1 VTIFILQEM
10 VNIKEGFLMYRK
22 FATLAGVLI
31 LVLLLPSLAL
41 AADTGKIMGT
51 VTDARTGDPLPGA
64 NVILTGTT
72 MGAATDR
79 GGMYIILNVP
89 PRSYNME
96 VSVVGYKVARV
107 ENVIVHMDLTVT
119 MDVQLEETVLEGE
132 MIVVTAA
139 RPLVERD
146 VTNTSRILRLEDFQN
161 LPIRSYSEV
170 VATQPGVV
178 MVGDMLHVRGGRQD
192 EIAYYVDG
200 VYVNDLRTGERMGE
214 VPINSVEEISYQ
226 AGGFNAEYGFGNS
239 GVVNTSTKTGRP
251 TYNINGEVITDSWL
265 SREEENL
272 GAYSYGYNVYNM
284 GLSGPVPGVGDKL
297 RFFFTGERRYLEDR
311 RPSLGEHPVLVDIGD
326 SAGVAEIT
334 TEKGPLPHN
343 SESVWMGNGNLL
355 FDLRPVQIKIGGN
368 YWTSDFKEYSQH
380 RSLMEESMKHWFTDE
395 EFSYSGYGKITH
407 AVNPNTYYT
416 ATFSYHAHG
425 DERGDGV
432 LGRNIPDY
440 GDLSDWNENDLTVP
454 FLVMDGTNP
463 GDPYRFGSGIF
474 DSISVADD
482 YYLNRSESMGA
493 KLDITSQV
501 KDVHE
506 LKAGFEYRYNTL
518 RRYSVTRPMQIA
530 GTLGD
535 NPPEDETEVRAAYR
549 AGYTDNFGYPIYFGE
564 WGRGPVD
571 PDKTLDS
578 GPDGAKHPLIASA
591 YIQDKIEISD
601 LVLNVGLRWDMLDA
615 NDKKLKDPYNVTQ
628 ALDVDG
634 FIVPDSLEDTEVQ
647 NNFSPRIGIGFPITD
662 RTVFHA
668 QYGKFIQQP
677 QLAFLYTGWDFL
689 AGQILQGNQV
699 DIGNPDLK
707 PTKTT
712 QYEIG
717 LSQQVGENASLD
729 VSAFYKEIRDLVILR
744 NRYLADPNT
753 YPQYQ
758 NGDYGSVKGL
768 SVNFD
773 LRRVDR
779 VSAHASYTLQFAGGT
794 GSQAGSDWFITWI
807 SRAGGYYP
815 THIAPLDFDQ
825 RHTGSL
831 NLDFRTKPGDGPV
844 LWGGHPFGK
853 MGLNLNWH
861 FGSGMPYTPKRI
873 ADTIFQADFSTAFPV
888 GAVNSAY
895 TDWTH
900 QLDMKLDKSFAV
912 AGVDFDVYVWV
923 VNLLGTENPFTRKY
937 NRGPDYGQQIWDTD
951 YLGIFE
957 STGLADDNGW
967 LSTAEGQTWVENN
980 GGAPAEAQYRAYI
993 NHPYNWGTPRQ
1004 IRVGMRFDF
1013 NP

>member
-717 LSQQVGENASLD
+717 LSQQVG
-729 VSAFYKEIRDLVILR
+729 
-744 NRYLADPNT
+744 
-753 YPQYQ
+753 
-758 NGDYGSVKGL
+758 
-768 SVNFD
+768 
-773 LRRVDR
+773 
-779 VSAHASYTLQFAGGT
+779 
-794 GSQAGSDWFITWI
+794 
-807 SRAGGYYP
+807 
-815 THIAPLDFDQ
+815 
-825 RHTGSL
+825 
-831 NLDFRTKPGDGPV
+831 
-844 LWGGHPFGK
+844 
-853 MGLNLNWH
+853 
-861 FGSGMPYTPKRI
+861 
-873 ADTIFQADFSTAFPV
+873 
-888 GAVNSAY
+888 
-895 TDWTH
+895 
-900 QLDMKLDKSFAV
+900 
-912 AGVDFDVYVWV
+912 
-923 VNLLGTENPFTRKY
+923 
-937 NRGPDYGQQIWDTD
+937 
-951 YLGIFE
+951 
-957 STGLADDNGW
+957 
-967 LSTAEGQTWVENN
+967 
-980 GGAPAEAQYRAYI
+980 
-993 NHPYNWGTPRQ
+993 
-1004 IRVGMRFDF
+1004 
-1013 NP
+1013 